1 MPLKRFSLADQTF
14 ADIIDKNYF
23 YVDKTRYI
31 YELWNSAENSFFL

>member
-1 MPLKRFSLADQTF
+1 MTLKKFSLADQTF

-31 YELWNSAENSFFL
+31 YELWNSEEN